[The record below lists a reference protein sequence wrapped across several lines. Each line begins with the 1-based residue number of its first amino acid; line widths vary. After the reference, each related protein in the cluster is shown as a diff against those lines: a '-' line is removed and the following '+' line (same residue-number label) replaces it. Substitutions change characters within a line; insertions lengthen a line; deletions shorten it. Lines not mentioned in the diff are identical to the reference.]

1 MNPADEISDKR
12 SIKEFKGTTFSNY
25 KKSEVK
31 KQLLKSIGEGKI
43 EPACYWSIEFI
54 CAGQYAILWEI
65 ILEFTGRHIHLG
77 NPKLPIYIQSRY
89 EAFKDVIT
97 SGYLDN
103 ELRMRNS
110 PKIRKLFAEIIS
122 ILCQSRKKHP
132 FSKVKFDKAD
142 FNMTNLA
149 ERLKA
154 PNVSYGNQVFMKE
167 DQNIFFVAIN
177 ELGYHLSKDNY
188 NGSMACYW
196 VEWLLEY
203 ETLIKKQKSKV
214 ICGRRSYVPVESKD
228 QMDIVWMVWDILLYE
243 AKNKSTGHTKIIR
256 ALLDVFCIRWSSGIK
271 KRRRWLLY
279 FAISLIT
286 EKFNPNTPLFTNKN
300 QISHI
305 KDKIN
310 IIYRQIK
317 KNEVKPATD
326 YLFNNSF
333 TNNAKNL
340 ENTIAKLDKMSQLGF
355 IPRNT

>member
-1 MNPADEISDKR
+1 MNMTDEISDKR
-12 SIKEFKGTTFSNY
+12 SIKEFKGITFSKY
-25 KKSEVK
+25 KKSDVR
-31 KQLLKSIGEGKI
+31 KQLLKSLGEGKI

-89 EAFKDVIT
+89 EVFKDIIT

-103 ELRMRNS
+103 ELKMRNS
-110 PKIRKLFAEIIS
+110 PKIRQLFAEIMS

-154 PNVSYGNQVFMKE
+154 PDVSYGTKIFMTE

-188 NGSMACYW
+188 NGAMGCYW

-203 ETLIKKQKSKV
+203 ETLIKKLKQKV
-214 ICGRRSYVPVESKD
+214 ICGRRSHIPVNNKD
-228 QMDIVWMVWDILLYE
+228 QTDIVWMIWDILLYE
-243 AKNKSTGHTKIIR
+243 AKNKSIGHVKIVK
-256 ALLDVFCIRWSSGIK
+256 ALLDIFCLRWSSGLK
-271 KRRRWLLY
+271 KRRRWLIY

-286 EKFNPNTPLFTNKN
+286 ENFNEKIPLFTNKE

-310 IIYRQIK
+310 VIYRQVK
-317 KNEVKPATD
+317 KNEIKPATD

-333 TNNAKNL
+333 TDSEKNL